1 MKDLQGFLVTSLL
14 GAFIGYK
21 VNESLQKA
29 RQKQEIKVVEDAL
42 IKPKVDPE
50 FLYFEHDNVQ
60 L

>member
-1 MKDLQGFLVTSLL
+1 MKDLQGFLITSLV

-21 VNESLQKA
+21 VNERLREAKVKKEV
-29 RQKQEIKVVEDAL
+29 KQIEEAI

-50 FLYFEHDNVQ
+50 FLYFEDKHIQ